1 MVGGYRLVQK
11 SLAVYESWPRYD
23 VLVRVFF
30 FFPSNLC
37 VAGVTSTA
45 GRGSCFGDL
54 VIKDPM
60 FTLSRTIDWY
70 KKTPLIGSVL
80 AEILETP
87 PK

>member
-1 MVGGYRLVQK
+1 
-11 SLAVYESWPRYD
+11 
-23 VLVRVFF
+23 
-30 FFPSNLC
+30 